1 MPTQARPD
9 PLKLAV
15 CDDEAADRARI
26 EQMAEEILREA
37 NIAAE
42 IAGYVSA
49 GALLAVI
56 RAGRAFDV
64 PFAGRDMMKG
74 MDLAAALRAGH
85 EDAPPSSSFLPIGKW
100 RCGATR
106 WRHRAILPRQ
116 WTAKRCGR
124 RFCTA
129 APPGRGVPRSFCL
142 P

>member
-1 MPTQARPD
+1 MPAQARSD
-9 PLKLAV
+9 PLKLV
-15 CDDEAADRARI
+15 IRDDEAADRARI

-85 EDAPPSSSFLPIGKW
+85 EDAPPSSSFRPTGK
-100 RCGATR
+100 
-106 WRHRAILPRQ
+106 
-116 WTAKRCGR
+116 
-124 RFCTA
+124 
-129 APPGRGVPRSFCL
+129 
-142 P
+142 